1 MFMIHVIHLI
11 YYDGDRHFL
20 HIFLMTFI
28 HVQYVSKTRQPPLFY
43 TSLTNSTCFLD
54 FFFLNIRWSD
64 ASRCIYKL
72 LNTTRVSKEF
82 RVESSEI
89 GSKQNVI
96 FTNSSLFFN
105 RNQTGKFKKKK
116 KKWFR
121 KFVNAIIIYRKKFMI
136 I

>member
-28 HVQYVSKTRQPPLFY
+28 HVQYISKTRQPPLFY

-82 RVESSEI
+82 RAESSEI

-96 FTNSSLFFN
+96 FTNSSFFLTEIKQEN
-105 RNQTGKFKKKK
+105 CKKKK
-116 KKWFR
+116 NDSENLWMQLQYYGKNLW
-121 KFVNAIIIYRKKFMI
+121 
-136 I
+136 

>member
-20 HIFLMTFI
+20 HICLMTYMYNIF
-28 HVQYVSKTRQPPLFY
+28 QKRDNPPFSTRLSQ
-43 TSLTNSTCFLD
+43 TARVFLL

-82 RVESSEI
+82 RAESSEI

-96 FTNSSLFFN
+96 FTNSSFFLTEIKQEN
-105 RNQTGKFKKKK
+105 CKKK

-121 KFVNAIIIYRKKFMI
+121 KFVNAITILRKKFMI